1 MPIEHDF
8 DPDRRILSVRM
19 FGVVGDEDVL
29 QLAKEITGD
38 AVEDPVHDEL
48 IDLREVDAPIA
59 TTETLR
65 RVAEMFR
72 GSERQPE
79 SVKIAFVATSDA
91 AYGIAR
97 MYQAF
102 RSDSAASMRV
112 FRELE
117 EARAWLGL
125 AGD

>member
-1 MPIEHDF
+1 MPIEHEF
-8 DPDRRILSVRM
+8 DAERRILCVRM
-19 FGVVGDEDVL
+19 FGAVSDEDVL
-29 QLAKEITGD
+29 RYAEEITRN

-48 IDLREVDAPIA
+48 IDVREVDSPIA
-59 TTETLR
+59 STETLR
-65 RVAEMFR
+65 RVAAMFS

-102 RSDSAASMRV
+102 RSNSAAAMKV
-112 FRELE
+112 FRDVD

-125 AGD
+125 ASD

>member
-1 MPIEHDF
+1 MPIEHAF
-8 DPDRRILSVRM
+8 DPERRILSVRM
-19 FGVVGDEDVL
+19 FGEVSDEDVL
-29 QLAKEITGD
+29 RYAEEITSN
-38 AVEDPVHDEL
+38 ALEDPVHDEL
-48 IDLREVDAPIA
+48 IDVTEVHAPIVSTA
-59 TTETLR
+59 TLR

-102 RSDSAASMRV
+102 RSDSAATLRV
-112 FRELE
+112 FRDVE

-125 AGD
+125 TGD